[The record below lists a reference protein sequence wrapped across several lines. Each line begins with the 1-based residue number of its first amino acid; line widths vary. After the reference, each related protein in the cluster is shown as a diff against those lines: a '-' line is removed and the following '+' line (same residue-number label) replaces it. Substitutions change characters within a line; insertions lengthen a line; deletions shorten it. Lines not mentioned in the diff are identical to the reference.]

1 MGAPPDEIARKY
13 CDVIAGKLVA
23 AMDEVIK
30 TKPILKPSERPEME
44 KKAKR
49 LLGIKYDD

>member
-1 MGAPPDEIARKY
+1 MIARKY

-30 TKPILKPSERPEME
+30 TKPILKASERSDME
-44 KKAKR
+44 SKAKR
-49 LLGIKYDD
+49 LLGIKYDE